1 MKMIKI
7 SFLLF
12 MCVPYSILHA
22 SDAFQASVNG
32 KPINHDTVMYLVHE
46 KQKLNGG
53 NPLNPD
59 GHTFSYQQDKQQV
72 INDLIESEILAQAA
86 IQFGVQ
92 STQEFKVKQRM
103 QSNTLLAQIYL
114 TNYRAQ
120 LKIEE
125 QTIQARYQAM
135 PLKHQYLMSRIKVDN
150 IEAGKAALNAL
161 NRGQLFSDVADK
173 YSLEANK
180 KPGGL
185 LGNMTQGQ
193 LPEVLW
199 NALQNLKESQYSHQL
214 IKSRKYWYLLYLTKK
229 EVLPK
234 KSYDRMRGRLE
245 NDLRQESLLKH
256 VETLRMQAKIVRPK
270 IENSQNNSLEMSG
283 DYHE

>member
-7 SFLLF
+7 SYLLF
-12 MCVPYSILHA
+12 MCVSCSILQA
-22 SDAFQASVNG
+22 SDNFLVSVNG
-32 KPINHDTVMYLVHE
+32 ELINHDTVMYLVNE
-46 KQKLNGG
+46 KQNHKGG

-72 INDLIESEILAQAA
+72 INNLIESEILAQAA
-86 IQFGVQ
+86 IQSDVQ
-92 STQEFKVKQRM
+92 TTQEFKVKQRM

-125 QTIQARYQAM
+125 QAIQARYDAM
-135 PLKHQYLMSRIKVDN
+135 PIKYKYLMSRIKVDN
-150 IEAGKAALNAL
+150 IAAGKAALNEL
-161 NRGQLFSDVADK
+161 KSGQLFSVVADK

-193 LPEVLW
+193 LPETLW
-199 NALQNLKESQYSHQL
+199 NALQNLKENQYSHQL
-214 IKSRKYWYLLYLTKK
+214 IKSRKHWYLLYLFDK
-229 EVLPK
+229 EVISK

-256 VETLRMQAKIVRPK
+256 VESLRLEAKIVRRDIKSATQSPLEVS
-270 IENSQNNSLEMSG
+270 ENN
-283 DYHE
+283 HE